1 MAPEAP
7 RSKRWRLID
16 WLEARFNLTEIV
28 SLFTSFGLFPTE
40 LDSTRP
46 LRESIEEAF
55 RKPVPSY
62 ARWPRVLGILSF
74 SLFLFLGVT
83 GVMLAF
89 YYQPTPAEAYGSVTT
104 IVRDVHFGWF
114 VHQVHRWAAQ
124 ILLLILLLRLVRFYF
139 QGLYRSP
146 REALWIVAVLTF
158 ALATHAD
165 LTGRLLL
172 WDERGYWT
180 TIRGLEILFALPVLG
195 PMFSLIIGG
204 RSVESLALTRF
215 YILHI
220 AILPAMLLALFYLHF
235 SGVRRLGLSSLPG
248 ETRSGAAVYKGSLY
262 NLLILFVLMLGGLVT
277 LATLFPVTFGS
288 PADLFVTPPDAHP
301 PWYLLAFHAV
311 IEAMPV
317 FVPRGVRGF
326 LVELIFLAVLLWPF
340 LDRSTW
346 QPAARRRFTIVLGIV
361 FVVVALLLSWQG
373 YRLEVHR

>member
-311 IEAMPV
+311 IEAMPA

>member
-248 ETRSGAAVYKGSLY
+248 ETRSGAAVYK
-262 NLLILFVLMLGGLVT
+262 
-277 LATLFPVTFGS
+277 
-288 PADLFVTPPDAHP
+288 
-301 PWYLLAFHAV
+301 
-311 IEAMPV
+311 
-317 FVPRGVRGF
+317 
-326 LVELIFLAVLLWPF
+326 
-340 LDRSTW
+340 
-346 QPAARRRFTIVLGIV
+346 
-361 FVVVALLLSWQG
+361 
-373 YRLEVHR
+373 